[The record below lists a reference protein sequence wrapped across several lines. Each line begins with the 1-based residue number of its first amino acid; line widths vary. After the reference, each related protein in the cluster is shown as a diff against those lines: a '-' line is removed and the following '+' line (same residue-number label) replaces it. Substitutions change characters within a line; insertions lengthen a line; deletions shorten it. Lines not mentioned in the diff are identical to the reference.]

1 MPIQSSGLHP
11 GSFERVRRVAAR
23 RDPVRLREPEPS
35 SSGIGDDEPSAGR
48 CSSGAGARGSSPR
61 RGRQKARGANDARRR
76 ACREE
81 ARARVSTPRPRSVR
95 RGVSRFGVFSGNWLA
110 RSGSLEP
117 DGSVD
122 AARWAENSEALSTAA
137 KSHETKKKKTLPPG
151 ALVFRHDVEAPSP
164 PRGAGRGVARRRRRR
179 AARVVRP
186 RRRGRRGRRRARCAL
201 EIRIS
206 RRHQRVRASSPASR
220 AGPLGRALASR
231 APSRPR
237 AARG

>member
-1 MPIQSSGLHP
+1 MPIQSSGLRP
-11 GSFERVRRVAAR
+11 GSFERVRRPP

-48 CSSGAGARGSSPR
+48 CSSGAGARGRSPR

-122 AARWAENSEALSTAA
+122 ARRKTPRLSQPLRRAT
-137 KSHETKKKKTLPPG
+137 
-151 ALVFRHDVEAPSP
+151 
-164 PRGAGRGVARRRRRR
+164 RRRRKKHFHPARSCFGTMSRHRARR
-179 AARVVRP
+179 AAPVAASAPPPSPRSASCV